1 MIKYCLDLGIY
12 IFFLGPL
19 NIMSLITRF
28 QNQPC
33 ITNAPMVY
41 LHSVLFFPIHGVLV
55 AQSRPT
61 LCDPMD
67 HSLPSSFVHWIL
79 QARMLPWVAIPFS
92 RGSSQPRD
100 LTWVSRIGGRYFTIW
115 ATRLV
120 LPIYSQV
127 VFWECGKSGETYQA
141 YFFIVILGYCSL
153 LFIGCH
159 VDSLWCHKL
168 QHTRLPCPSQPHRV
182 SKLISIEWVMPSNHI
197 NIFQIMFLVL

>member
-28 QNQPC
+28 QNQLC
-33 ITNAPMVY
+33 ITNTPMVY

-79 QARMLPWVAIPFS
+79 QARMLEWVAIPFS

-127 VFWECGKSGETYQA
+127 VFWEYRKSGETYQA
-141 YFFIVILGYCSL
+141 YFFTVILGYCSL
-153 LFIGCH
+153 SFISSVMLTLCDAINCSTPGFPVLH
-159 VDSLWCHKL
+159 NLTEWANSFSLSGWCHP
-168 QHTRLPCPSQPHRV
+168 TI
-182 SKLISIEWVMPSNHI
+182 LIY
-197 NIFQIMFLVL
+197 FK